1 MPCETVFVDNKWAG
15 KFNYLPFLLI
25 FDTMNFEN
33 TLAFAQGLDQ
43 ADPLSDLRNDFLFPQ
58 QNGSPFIYLCGNSLG
73 LQPKAAR
80 EVLNVQLDNWQ
91 NLAVEGWFEGESPW
105 MFYHKAIKELIAPIV
120 GASPL
125 EVCPMNTLTVNLHL
139 LMVSFYRPQ
148 GKKFKIIMEAG
159 AFPSDQYA
167 IESQVRFHGYDPK
180 EAIVEVSP
188 RPGEYTLRTEDI
200 IAEIAANGAELAL
213 VLFGGVNYFTGQW
226 FDMKTITVAGH
237 ATGALVGF
245 DLAHAAGNVPL
256 KLHDWGIDFACW
268 CSYKYQ
274 NSGPG
279 GISGIFVHDKHFGDT
294 SIDRFAG
301 WWGYK
306 ESQRFKMEKGFIPE
320 AGADGWQVSCT
331 QVMPMAL
338 YHAALLSF
346 EKAGFI
352 EPLRSKSKTL
362 TAYLFFLINEVNKE
376 LNENLYKVITPENP
390 EDRGAQVSIIA
401 ARNGKQVFEQL
412 VANNVLGDWREP
424 NVIRLSPVPL
434 YNSFEDLFHTAS
446 LLLKISREVAV

>member
-1 MPCETVFVDNKWAG
+1 
-15 KFNYLPFLLI
+15 
-25 FDTMNFEN
+25 MNFEN
-33 TLAFAQGLDQ
+33 TLAFAQSLDQ
-43 ADPLSDLRNDFLFPQ
+43 ADPLRELRQDFLFPQ
-58 QNGSPFIYLCGNSLG
+58 QNGKPFIYLCGNSLG

-80 EVLNVQLDNWQ
+80 EVLNEQLINWE
-91 NLAVEGWFEGESPW
+91 NLAVEGWFEGETPW
-105 MFYHKAIKELIAPIV
+105 MFYHKELKKLMAPLV
-120 GASPL
+120 GASAA

-139 LMVSFYRPQ
+139 LMVSFYKPTNNRY
-148 GKKFKIIMEAG
+148 KIIMEAG

-167 IESQVRFHGYDPK
+167 IESQVRFHGYDPSN
-180 EAIVEVSP
+180 AIIEVAP
-188 RPGEYTLRTEDI
+188 REGEYTLRTEDI
-200 IAEIAANGAELAL
+200 KNAITENGNDIAL

-226 FDMKTITVAGH
+226 FDMEAITKAGH
-237 ATGALVGF
+237 DAGAMVGF

-279 GISGIFVHDKHFGDT
+279 GISGIFVHEKHFSDAKMN
-294 SIDRFAG
+294 RFAG
-301 WWGYK
+301 WWGYQ
-306 ESQRFKMEKGFIPE
+306 EEQRFKMEKGFVPE

-338 YHAALLSF
+338 YYAALQSF

-352 EPLRSKSKTL
+352 IPLREKSKRL
-362 TAYLFFLINEVNKE
+362 TAYLFFIVNEVNKAIGE
-376 LNENLYKVITPENP
+376 EQYKIITPIIEA
-390 EDRGAQVSIIA
+390 DRGAQVSIIA
-401 ARNGKQVFEQL
+401 KQKGKEVFQEL

-434 YNSFEDLFHTAS
+434 YNSFEDVFTMGA
-446 LLLKISREVAV
+446 LLLDISKRIL